1 MKKNKL
7 TFILTE
13 LMLIVLAAFFII
25 RIFSD
30 NESMKRVAVIVEDS
44 GDKRWDA
51 LLNGLK
57 QSAENNNLHL
67 FFCLYGTEAERRKIQ
82 RDRSGG

>member
-1 MKKNKL
+1 MKKNKI

-44 GDKRWDA
+44 VTVYS
-51 LLNGLK
+51 LLNK
-57 QSAENNNLHL
+57 AEKVRM
-67 FFCLYGTEAERRKIQ
+67 AERR
-82 RDRSGG
+82 GF